1 MNESNSIK
9 SKPMGWLIGLAVFL
23 ITLSVIAGLIGIFVV
38 AKRKQKYR
46 INDPSE
52 SRPVGQTNALDGA
65 STNGKGPTA
74 VTN

>member
-1 MNESNSIK
+1 
-9 SKPMGWLIGLAVFL
+9 MGWLIGLAVFL

-46 INDPSE
+46 INEPAE
-52 SRPVGQTNALDGA
+52 SRPVGQTNALEGA
-65 STNGKGPTA
+65 STNSAGLTE